1 MIRTAAQRATP
12 AQIDHLQALLEDHK
26 ASLDHPQRFLETD
39 MAFHHGIAEISGN
52 AIYKAV
58 SQAMLEWLEQ
68 FHHEAVR
75 APGAEKT
82 SLNEHI
88 KMFKCIAAH
97 DPDGAAKVLTS
108 HLKRANK
115 HYGPK
120 LSVRAGAQ
128 TQGRTS

>member
-1 MIRTAAQRATP
+1 MARQAAQRATP
-12 AQIDHLQALLEDHK
+12 EQIEHLRTLLETHK
-26 ASLDHPQRFLETD
+26 ATLDDPQRFLATD
-39 MAFHHGIAEISGN
+39 MAFHKGIAELSGN
-52 AIYKAV
+52 PIYRAV

-97 DPDGAAKVLTS
+97 DPDGAAKVLTA
-108 HLKRANK
+108 HLMRANK
-115 HYGPK
+115 HYGPRPAP
-120 LSVRAGAQ
+120 LAG
-128 TQGRTS
+128 